1 MKNENTNLDKLIVL
15 WTSADREVAL
25 NMVFMYMLNAKKKEW
40 WKEVCLILWGP
51 SSKLFSEDLE
61 LQKYVAQMKEVGVK
75 IEACKTCADIYGVS
89 SKLEKLGINVKRMGA
104 PFTEYLK
111 SGYKVITF

>member
-1 MKNENTNLDKLIVL
+1 MKNEKTNLDKLVVL
-15 WTSADREVAL
+15 WTSGDKEVAL
-25 NMVFMYMLNAKKKEW
+25 NMVFMYTLNAKKKEW

-61 LQKYVAQMKEVGVK
+61 LQEYVAQMKEVGVK

-89 SKLEKLGINVKRMGA
+89 SKLEELGVDVKLMGA
-104 PFTEYLK
+104 PLTEYLK
-111 SGYKVITF
+111 NEYKVLTF